1 MRRLSS
7 QIFVGQVAIL
17 VATIL
22 VGFALFARE
31 ESAQLDL
38 QYERQALAIAQSASA
53 VSEIRE
59 CLTPGAK
66 PCGDLVQQIASGIQ
80 HNTGASYVVV
90 IDMNRVRHSHPNPA
104 LIGQK
109 VSEPIV
115 TADGRSHVGIDPG
128 SLGRSA
134 NGKAPLYALNSS
146 TRMVGEISVGILES
160 SVTTALW
167 SVLPAYAIWFAV
179 ALVIG
184 AAASWLLAH
193 RLKKRTFG
201 LELDEIAKLLHEREA
216 VLHGIREGMI
226 AFDRASR
233 ITMVND
239 EARRLLGIGASGIGS
254 WIEDVVPPGRLRDV
268 LSGAIVGK
276 DEVVL
281 TDEYCLTV
289 NRMPVVLAGRPHGS
303 VVTLRDRTELAG
315 LLRELDSVKGLTDA
329 LRAQQHEFAN
339 RMHTVAGLLELGES
353 EEALHYLT
361 DLRGAEAGFAESL
374 RTRIASPLI
383 VGLIVAKAAVADERG
398 IELELAEE
406 SWLGD
411 VPVKSQALTTILGN
425 LIDNALDAVGG
436 ARSAEQGPGKVTFSL
451 VEDEDFITVEVRDN
465 GPGIPDEVRES
476 IFLDGFS
483 TKPAS
488 GTLRRGLGLALV
500 HRLVQRLGGQIEVGG
515 GVGAVFTVRIPTEV
529 ETPAEVAA
537 LAGKVM
543 A

>member
-38 QYERQALAIAQSASA
+38 QYEQRALAIAQSATA

-59 CLTPGAK
+59 CLMPGAR

-80 HNTGASYVVV
+80 HSTGASYVVV
-90 IDMNRVRHSHPNPA
+90 IDMHRVRHSHPNPA
-104 LIGQK
+104 LIGQQ
-109 VSEPIV
+109 VTEPIE
-115 TADGRSHVGIDPG
+115 TADGKPYVDIDPG

-134 NGKAPLYALNSS
+134 NGKAPLYALNGK
-146 TRMVGEISVGILES
+146 TMVGEISVGILES

-179 ALVIG
+179 ALLIG
-184 AAASWLLAH
+184 AGASWLLAH

-201 LELDEIAKLLHEREA
+201 LELEEIAKLLHEREA

-226 AFDRASR
+226 AFDRAGR

-239 EARRLLGIGASGIGS
+239 EARRLLGIGAGGIGS
-254 WIEDVVPPGRLRDV
+254 WIEEVVPPGRLRDV

-289 NRMPVVLAGRPHGS
+289 NRMPVVLTSRPHGS

-383 VGLIVAKAAVADERG
+383 VGLIVAKAAVAVERG
-398 IELELAEE
+398 IELELAED

-425 LIDNALDAVGG
+425 LVDNALDAVGG
-436 ARSAEQGPGKVTFSL
+436 ARGPGREPGKVTFSL

-465 GPGIPDEVRES
+465 GPGIPDAVRES

-500 HRLVQRLGGQIEVGG
+500 HRLVQRLGGHIEVSGRA
-515 GVGAVFTVRIPTEV
+515 GAVFTVRIPTEV
-529 ETPAEVAA
+529 ETPAQAA
-537 LAGKVM
+537 ATAGKVIV
-543 A
+543 